1 MPNPWGTVTYTGWA
15 AACAGTPANT
25 SKVGDQMIQ
34 GTKTILVTEDEP
46 LVRNMITMLLSS
58 RGYAVLEACNGLEAL
73 QVAREHSH
81 TEIDLLLTDVAMPKM
96 DGIQL
101 VREFRSAF
109 PNTKII
115 LMSGY
120 TDESKLQHVTDESD
134 ITFLEKPFPI
144 QTLEEKVRDL
154 LGQPV

>member
-1 MPNPWGTVTYTGWA
+1 MT
-15 AACAGTPANT
+15 
-25 SKVGDQMIQ
+25 Q
-34 GTKTILVTEDEP
+34 GTKTILVAEDEP
-46 LVRNMITMLLSS
+46 LVRNMITMLLQG
-58 RGYAVLEACNGLEAL
+58 RGYAVLEAGNGLEAL

-81 TEIDLLLTDVAMPKM
+81 AEIDLLLTDVAMPQM

-101 VREFRSAF
+101 VREFRNAF

-120 TDESKLQHVTDESD
+120 TGESKLQYVTDESD

-144 QTLEEKVRDL
+144 QSLEEKVRDL